1 MLRLQQRNTV
11 GIRNSCYMPPSF
23 PLEWVLLLAQL
34 PAAPSSARVALW
46 RRMRAAGATSVPN
59 GAWVLPAGDEHNR
72 LFAELAETVRGHGG
86 HATVMIARAAEE
98 DATIVA
104 HFHTDR
110 AREYAELRERCQGF
124 LDEIEKERAA
134 GKFTFAELEE
144 LEDDYDKLA
153 AWLGKIR
160 ARDFFPGEVG
170 ALANGAVRDC
180 AAARDAFA
188 QAVYAREGLNV
199 AEERP
204 DAAS

>member
-1 MLRLQQRNTV
+1 MLVLQSRRIV
-11 GIRNSCYMPPSF
+11 DIRNSCFMAAVSPF
-23 PLEWVLLLAQL
+23 EWVLLLAQL

-59 GAWVLPAGDEHNR
+59 GAWVLPASDDHQK
-72 LFAELAETVRGHGG
+72 LFADLAETVRSQGG

-170 ALANGAVRDC
+170 TLADGLVRGC

-188 QAVYAREGLNV
+188 KAVYALEGLD
-199 AEERP
+199 ASEERP
-204 DAAS
+204 DPAS

>member
-1 MLRLQQRNTV
+1 MLRLPQRRTV
-11 GIRNSCYMPPSF
+11 GIRNSCFMPSSS

-34 PAAPSSARVALW
+34 PAAPSSARVSLW

-59 GAWVLPAGDEHNR
+59 GAWVLPASDEHNR

-86 HATVMIARAAEE
+86 HATVMIARAVDE
-98 DATIVA
+98 DAAIVA

-124 LDEIEKERAA
+124 LDEIEKERVA

-160 ARDFFPGEVG
+160 ARDFFPGEIG
-170 ALANGAVRDC
+170 ASADGAVRDC
-180 AAARDAFA
+180 AVARDAFA
-188 QAVYAREGLNV
+188 QAVYAREGLNA

-204 DAAS
+204 GSAS

>member
-1 MLRLQQRNTV
+1 
-11 GIRNSCYMPPSF
+11 MPTSS
-23 PLEWVLLLAQL
+23 PLEWILLLAQL
-34 PAAPSSARVALW
+34 PAAPSSARVSLW

-59 GAWVLPAGDEHNR
+59 GAWVLPASNEHNR
-72 LFAELAETVRGHGG
+72 LFTDLAEAVRSHGG
-86 HATVMIARAAEE
+86 HATVMVARAAEE
-98 DATIVA
+98 DGTIVA
-104 HFHTDR
+104 HFHSDR
-110 AREYAELRERCQGF
+110 AREYAELRERCRGF

-170 ALANGAVRDC
+170 ALADGAVRDC

-188 QAVYAREGLNV
+188 QAVYAREGLDA

-204 DAAS
+204 GSVS

>member
-1 MLRLQQRNTV
+1 MLRLQRSRIV
-11 GIRNSCYMPPSF
+11 DIRNSCYMQRSS
-23 PLEWVLLLAQL
+23 LVEWVLLLAQL

-59 GAWVLPAGDEHNR
+59 GAWVLPASDDHQK
-72 LFAELAETVRGHGG
+72 LFADLAETVRSHGG

-104 HFHTDR
+104 HFRTDR
-110 AREYAELRERCQGF
+110 AREYAELRERCEGF
-124 LDEIEKERAA
+124 LDEVEKERAA

-144 LEDDYDKLA
+144 LEDEYDKLA

-170 ALANGAVRDC
+170 ALADAAVCDC
-180 AAARDAFA
+180 AVARDAFA
-188 QAVYAREGLNV
+188 QAVYAREGLD
-199 AEERP
+199 AADERP
-204 DAAS
+204 SSAS